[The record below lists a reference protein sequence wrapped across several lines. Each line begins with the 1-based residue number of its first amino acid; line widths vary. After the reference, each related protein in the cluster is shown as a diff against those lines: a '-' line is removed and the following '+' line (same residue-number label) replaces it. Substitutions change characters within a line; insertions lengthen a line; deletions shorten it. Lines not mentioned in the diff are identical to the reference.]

1 MVENPNEFNE
11 SELKKILNEKADN
24 KNAKLKEHPK
34 LIELERLIESA
45 KNGKKKELTI
55 KNKMLTLFKKKVS

>member
-11 SELKKILNEKADN
+11 AELKKILNEKADN

-34 LIELERLIESA
+34 FCELERLIESA
-45 KNGKKKELTI
+45 KNGKK
-55 KNKMLTLFKKKVS
+55 